1 MEKEERTR
9 YLNDQYIVSGTQLKM
24 IELFPE
30 DCEEIIAIIY
40 TQLHKAGGVPGISKE
55 ENKE

>member
-1 MEKEERTR
+1 MGETERTR

-30 DCEEIIAIIY
+30 DCEEIISIIY
-40 TQLHKAGGVPGISKE
+40 TQLHKAGGVPGTPQEDEK
-55 ENKE
+55 